1 MKHQNKTNEKKI
13 KIVLA
18 DDHNIVL
25 DGLKSLIRETPDI
38 EVIGAA
44 HNGNEAL
51 QIISLN
57 RSEIDIAVLDIE
69 MPVMDGL
76 ETTRRI
82 LADFPKIKVLI
93 LTMHEKDSFIQE
105 IVKAGASG
113 YILKDHSSNELVNA
127 LRTIDAGQ
135 DYFSNR
141 VKDVIFKSLQN
152 KEKSNQEIK
161 LTKREKEVLRLI
173 GRSFSSK
180 EMASELNVAPSTIE
194 THVRNLFDKLGAKN
208 RMDLVRYAINNG
220 YLDND
225 AFSHS

>member
-1 MKHQNKTNEKKI
+1 MKHQDKTNEKKI

-82 LADFPKIKVLI
+82 LAEFPKIKVLI

-113 YILKDHSSNELVNA
+113 YILKDHSSHE
-127 LRTIDAGQ
+127 
-135 DYFSNR
+135 F
-141 VKDVIFKSLQN
+141 VKARARILQ
-152 KEKSNQEIK
+152 
-161 LTKREKEVLRLI
+161 
-173 GRSFSSK
+173 
-180 EMASELNVAPSTIE
+180 
-194 THVRNLFDKLGAKN
+194 
-208 RMDLVRYAINNG
+208 
-220 YLDND
+220 
-225 AFSHS
+225 